1 MKITSL
7 PQIVG
12 AGVLATSLSILPL
25 AVPVHA
31 QDTAPRTYVEPDGEV
46 ESVEAEDDFDWGW
59 LGLLGLAGLAGL
71 AGKKRH
77 ETVHT
82 SYSEPINRDPD
93 VVTSRGHDFR

>member
-71 AGKKRH
+71 AGRKRPD
-77 ETVHT
+77 TVNYT
-82 SYSEPINRDPD
+82 TRDPN
-93 VVTSRGHDFR
+93 VGVRSASEYH